1 MMISKAVDEIARN
14 FDLDFEALLK
24 GFTVESACVPMNQ
37 DARKQHCTR
46 LAAVLGHGSFFI
58 GNSNLTVWDAK
69 QQERQSACR
78 VQPATAEDV
87 SKVLQIILEEGCRF
101 AVKGG
106 GHAQFLDDSI
116 SVGGVTID
124 LQKMR
129 SIEVSADRSLAK
141 LGSGHILYSL
151 YSGLEKHNLTTLGG
165 RVADVGLGG
174 YALGG
179 GLSSLSPAY
188 GLAMDNVFEYELVLP
203 NATIVN
209 VNQDSHPDLYFAL
222 RGGMSNFGIVT
233 HFTMR
238 AFPQGQVYGGSRTF
252 PSQLRQEVLQQAF
265 ELTTQWK
272 NDTAMAFYSHFTY
285 RQNEDDFD
293 ITVHQEYARP
303 TMDPP
308 PFRQLNRLPSTSDNL
323 RIDWTSS
330 FSRESIFPSGYRNLF
345 ATATY
350 QPSVDIDRKV
360 QDILIE
366 ELQSCK
372 AVPGLLPSIVTQP
385 IYEEAIRAN
394 SDRGGSAAGLEAEG
408 PLTGKLHLGFNAKKL
423 AWNNE
428 KDDATISALADRWL
442 QRSLA
447 IIQEAGKGN
456 PWLYINY
463 ASKSQD
469 PFASYGEKNRQRLIA
484 IQKEVDP
491 RGTFTSKG
499 LCRGNFKLR

>member
-1 MMISKAVDEIARN
+1 
-14 FDLDFEALLK
+14 
-24 GFTVESACVPMNQ
+24 MNQ
-37 DARKQHCTR
+37 DARKH
-46 LAAVLGHGSFFI
+46 
-58 GNSNLTVWDAK
+58 NLIVWDAK

-87 SKVLQIILEEGCRF
+87 SKVLQIILDEGCRF

-106 GHAQFLDDSI
+106 GHAQFPDDSI

-238 AFPQGQVYGGSRTF
+238 AVPQGQVYGGSRTF
-252 PSQLRQEVLQQAF
+252 PSQLREEVLQQAF

-423 AWNNE
+423 AKNSILLLTMRWNNE

-469 PFASYGEKNRQRLIA
+469 PFAGYGEKNRQRLIA